1 MVNAEHVEILKQ
13 GVEVWDRWRR
23 ENPGTQP
30 DLCNANLS
38 GLRWGTDEFIFE
50 EQLERVVNALRVDEA
65 TREDPLE
72 PSL

>member
-1 MVNAEHVEILKQ
+1 MAQAEHVGILKQ

-23 ENPGTQP
+23 ENPGTQ
-30 DLCNANLS
+30 LNHCNANLS
-38 GLRWGTDEFIFE
+38 GLGRGTDEFIFE